1 MADVVDINLFGQEL
15 TLRKDASQVTTGEG
29 FTERVFFRYHLDIE
43 NGFTVALMRDMESG
57 DWVAYVNYEADEPQ
71 RRMNFWSDTCDE
83 PGEAIA
89 SLQTSIIA
97 AGQVLSNALH
107 GRKPS

>member
-15 TLRKDASQVTTGEG
+15 TLRKDAKQVTTGEG
-29 FTERVFFRYHLDIE
+29 FTERTWYRYVLDVE
-43 NGFTVALMRDMESG
+43 DGFTVALLRDMESG
-57 DWVAYVNYEADEPQ
+57 EWAAYVNYEANEPQ
-71 RRMNFWSDTCDE
+71 RRMNFWSEECDE
-83 PGEAIA
+83 PGEAIE

-107 GRKPS
+107 GRKPI